1 VAPNRQRAAASV
13 EAGVLLDARYR
24 LDQHCRTL
32 GDKQLWRGTDEVL
45 GRSVAIHLTPGRTRA
60 DARQL
65 TVAAGQAGSVSDARW
80 VRILDV
86 GFTPTGRQVTM
97 WVITEWVEGQ
107 TLAALVRRE
116 PLRERVA
123 TYLIATCAHAVA
135 AAEQA
140 GAHHGALHP
149 DEVLVAADGNPR
161 LTGLETHHALDPYA
175 EERDDVRGLGALLFA
190 ALTGRWP
197 LTGWRGLPAA
207 NRGDGIHP
215 RQHRRSVG
223 RAVDEV
229 VARALDGGF
238 PSAAALARAL
248 DALPQTPVVPVVDE
262 NESPR
267 RDRWRRV
274 AWWVVPPLLITG
286 IGFASWAAGSDLG
299 KVPGEDRA
307 TAPAFPQPHSRGAG
321 TRLVWTTPPTVTSFD
336 PEGNGVEDPGGVGLV
351 VDDDPSTSWST
362 DIYHGN
368 AHFGSLKDGVGLLVD
383 LGRGKNVDTARLLMS
398 APGADIEIR
407 AGNDRPAEA
416 DDLPIVGS
424 RQDSPAS
431 LTLRLTAAVTAR
443 YWLIWITSLPQSGAG
458 DYSLSISEL
467 ALLH

>member
-1 VAPNRQRAAASV
+1 
-13 EAGVLLDARYR
+13 
-24 LDQHCRTL
+24 
-32 GDKQLWRGTDEVL
+32 
-45 GRSVAIHLTPGRTRA
+45 
-60 DARQL
+60 
-65 TVAAGQAGSVSDARW
+65 
-80 VRILDV
+80 
-86 GFTPTGRQVTM
+86 M
-97 WVITEWVEGQ
+97 
-107 TLAALVRRE
+107 
-116 PLRERVA
+116 
-123 TYLIATCAHAVA
+123 
-135 AAEQA
+135 
-140 GAHHGALHP
+140 
-149 DEVLVAADGNPR
+149 
-161 LTGLETHHALDPYA
+161 
-175 EERDDVRGLGALLFA
+175 
-190 ALTGRWP
+190 
-197 LTGWRGLPAA
+197 
-207 NRGDGIHP
+207 
-215 RQHRRSVG
+215 
-223 RAVDEV
+223 
-229 VARALDGGF
+229 
-238 PSAAALARAL
+238 
-248 DALPQTPVVPVVDE
+248 VPVVDE